1 MKIKMLKTVEVKTE
15 TKDSSVSIKSGKSL
29 RDSNIEVLMEGDE
42 IEVTILK
49 EKKGIADVEFSDGS
63 TGQIKSND
71 FKKIKE
77 LDLAEKK

>member
-29 RDSNIEVLMEGDE
+29 LDYSTDVLMEGDE

-49 EKKGIADVEFSDGS
+49 EKKGMADVEFSDGS
-63 TGQIKSND
+63 TGQLKCND

-77 LDLAEKK
+77 PDLTK

>member
-77 LDLAEKK
+77 LDLTTK